1 MPCISSM
8 TSLFPAYLSNSA
20 GKRQSCTTAAINLS
34 NGCGAIGATAARI
47 KATAVRRLCHS
58 GRMGVVL
65 YCFEAGKTLVGS
77 GEPLSERLASKPK
90 TASAIAVN
98 GPWAQGRNAGCPTKR
113 MNTPFIPTSIAIPGQ
128 FETNIAQP

>member
-20 GKRQSCTTAAINLS
+20 RKRQSCTTAAINLS

-47 KATAVRRLCHS
+47 KATAVSRLCHS

-98 GPWAQGRNAGCPTKR
+98 GRGHREGMLEVIRAKTAAPITPPWASA
-113 MNTPFIPTSIAIPGQ
+113 IA
-128 FETNIAQP
+128 